1 MFTNQTVLLRPKRN
15 ETRVLS
21 SRSTDE
27 VMFFVKRFIQ
37 NVDWVMDLLSITDKL
52 LRQSNEAITRFER
65 LIIEDYMQFR
75 FFEGNDGLMLVDRGG
90 RRVEAGELLQIREE
104 ILDEVE
110 KRALFLY
117 YNPSRHTM
125 PKAFKQ
131 VLAKSPD
138 KYNQE
143 EKAILRE
150 SYLTVH
156 KGQIFT
162 LRGKALTPHS
172 LSQRWIWKWIA

>member
-1 MFTNQTVLLRPKRN
+1 MFSQHTVVLRPNRN
-15 ETRVLS
+15 ETRILS
-21 SRSTDE
+21 SRFSDE

-37 NVDWVMDLLSITDKL
+37 NTDWVMDLLSITDKL
-52 LRQSNEAITRFER
+52 LRQSAEPISRFER
-65 LIIEDYMQFR
+65 LVVEDYLQFR
-75 FFEGNDGLMLVDRGG
+75 LFQSPDGIVLVDRGG
-90 RRVEAGELLQIREE
+90 RRVEAGELLNVREQ

-110 KRALFLY
+110 KRALFIY
-117 YNPSRHTM
+117 YNPARHSL

-143 EKAILRE
+143 EKAVLRE
-150 SYLTVH
+150 AYLSVQN
-156 KGQIFT
+156 GRIYT
-162 LRGKALTPHS
+162 LRGKELTPYS